1 MSDHKRGFTIEGYG
15 LGCNTAGPKHGL
27 FVIFNLY
34 RISEIGPVNMS
45 YTYVLRSTDVDRG
58 AVCGWKPCCLLYT
71 SDAADE

>member
-1 MSDHKRGFTIEGYG
+1 MGFTIEGYG

-34 RISEIGPVNMS
+34 RIPEIGPVNMS

-58 AVCGWKPCCLLYT
+58 AVCGLETVMSLVQPAPLGL
-71 SDAADE
+71 A